1 MGDIANTD
9 GSGDLPIFSEQ
20 LPAEV
25 RDDAKSQELLKEL
38 KDVPHLFQS
47 YKDLKGSSEGM
58 VKLPTKESSAEELQ
72 GFFKKLG
79 KPDRAEDYDVK
90 PIEAGDEI
98 EGSQEFVDGFKAQAF
113 KLNLSKG
120 QTEQLYNWFIEGVKK
135 NYDLQ
140 AETFKKE
147 SADAHKKLRDL
158 WGADYSKKMDN
169 AKKVILKYAP
179 DDLKEELKKSD
190 FKNDPQLL
198 VLLSRIGD
206 AIGEDVLIAGTT
218 STGPVTE
225 EEKDQA
231 RLKAKY
237 PTMFED

>member
-1 MGDIANTD
+1 MSDTATEVD
-9 GSGDLPIFSEQ
+9 GGLPIFSEQ

-47 YKDLKGSSEGM
+47 YKELKGSSEGM
-58 VKLPTKESSAEELQ
+58 VKLPTKESSAEDLQ
-72 GFFKKLG
+72 SFFTKLG
-79 KPDRAEDYDVK
+79 KPEKAEDYDVK
-90 PIEAGDEI
+90 PIEAEGEL
-98 EGSQEFVDGFKAQAF
+98 EGSQEFVDAFKAQAF

-120 QTEQLYNWFIEGVKK
+120 QTEQLYNWFIEGVKQ
-135 NYDLQ
+135 NLNLQ

-147 SADAHKKLRDL
+147 NTDAHKKLRDV
-158 WGADYSKKMDN
+158 WGTDYSKKMEN

-190 FKNDPQLL
+190 FKNSPELM

-206 AIGEDVLIAGTT
+206 AIGEDVLISGVT
-218 STGPVTE
+218 STVPVTE
-225 EEKDQA
+225 EEKRQEL
-231 RLKAKY
+231 LKAKY
-237 PTMFED
+237 PSMYED

>member
-1 MGDIANTD
+1 MSDTATEVD
-9 GSGDLPIFSEQ
+9 GGLPIFSEQ

-47 YKDLKGSSEGM
+47 YKELKGSSEGM

-72 GFFKKLG
+72 GFFTKLG
-79 KPDRAEDYDVK
+79 KPEKAEDYDVK
-90 PIEAGDEI
+90 PIEAEGEL
-98 EGSQEFVDGFKAQAF
+98 EGSQEFVDAFKAQAF

-120 QTEQLYNWFIEGVKK
+120 QTEQLYTWFIEGVKQ
-135 NYDLQ
+135 NYNLQ

-147 SADAHKKLRDL
+147 NTDAHKKLRDV
-158 WGADYSKKMDN
+158 WGADYSKKMEN

-190 FKNDPQLL
+190 FKNSPELM

-206 AIGEDVLIAGTT
+206 AIGEDVLISGVT
-218 STGPVTE
+218 STAPVTE
-225 EEKDQA
+225 EEKEQA
-231 RLKAKY
+231 RLKEKY
-237 PTMFED
+237 PSMYED